1 MALPR
6 DFLDEVENELD
17 RARAS
22 LSDDRD
28 RVRALRELRRLA
40 VALAAELRRPITVF
54 DLVRSAVDREE
65 RERRVELV
73 RSLRSSSP
81 DPTGSTTRRSPNL
94 PGRSRR

>member
-22 LSDDRD
+22 LSDNRD

-54 DLVRSAVDREE
+54 DLVRSAVDSRE

-73 RSLRSSSP
+73 RLLRSSSSE
-81 DPTGSTTRRSPNL
+81 PTGPTTRRPPNL
-94 PGRSRR
+94 PRTSRR